1 MVVYRWFVGDESCIC
16 LNQDVQDLRMYRM
29 GIFRWFIN
37 IQKQSLNSI
46 IKKSQLPKKQSFKNI
61 LKIPTFQQTI
71 IQQHPENP

>member
-1 MVVYRWFVGDESCIC
+1 
-16 LNQDVQDLRMYRM
+16 M

-37 IQKQSLNSI
+37 IQKQSLNNI